1 MKLRNKVAIVT
12 GGGTGI
18 GKAITRA
25 LADEGAAV
33 TIAARN
39 LTRLEENAAEL
50 IAGGKKVKVIKT
62 DISDEKQVKRM
73 VEQTV
78 KEFGHLDILVNN
90 AAIATFNNADVVDMN
105 YDSWFRSL
113 DVNLTGTMYCCKYA
127 LKYMVPRKKGNI
139 INISSVAGLSGVP
152 KEIPYATTKW
162 GLIGFT
168 ETLAIE
174 AGKHNIRVNCISP
187 GPTRTDEFEGWIKQ
201 SAKDAGI
208 SDKAMLKKITDFNSI
223 KKIAEPSEIAACA
236 VFLASDDSSAVTG
249 HNLIANC
256 GFHIVHP
263 NMIEQ

>member
-1 MKLRNKVAIVT
+1 MKLQNKVAIIT

-18 GKAITRA
+18 GKAISQA
-25 LADEGAAV
+25 LADEGAV
-33 TIAARN
+33 VVIAARN
-39 LTRLEENAAEL
+39 LARLEETAAKL
-50 IAGGKKVKVIKT
+50 KAKGKKVKAIQT

-73 VEQTV
+73 IDQTI
-78 KEFGHLDILVNN
+78 KEFGKLDILVNN
-90 AAIATFNNADVVDMN
+90 AAIATFNNAEVVDMN
-105 YDSWFRSL
+105 YDSWFSSI

-127 LKYMVPRKKGNI
+127 LKYMVPHKKGNI

-162 GLIGFT
+162 GIIGFT

-187 GPTRTDEFEGWIKQ
+187 GPTRTDEFDGWVKN

-208 SDKAMLKKITDFNSI
+208 SYKQMMDKVVAFNSI

-249 HNLIANC
+249 HNLVANC
-256 GFHIVHP
+256 GFHIIHP
-263 NMIEQ
+263 NMIE

>member
-25 LADEGAAV
+25 LADEGASV
-33 TIAARN
+33 MIAARN
-39 LTRLEENAAEL
+39 LARLEETAAEL
-50 IAGGKKVKVIKT
+50 TAKGKKVKAIQT

-73 VEQTV
+73 VEQTI
-78 KEFGHLDILVNN
+78 KEFGKLDILVNN
-90 AAIATFNNADVVDMN
+90 AAIGTYNNADVADMKL
-105 YDSWFRSL
+105 DQWFSLL
-113 DVNLTGTMYCCKYA
+113 DVNLTGTMYCARHA
-127 LKYMVPRKKGNI
+127 LKHMIPRKQGNI

-152 KEIPYATTKW
+152 KESPYAVTKW
-162 GLIGFT
+162 GVIGFT

-174 AGKHNIRVNCISP
+174 AGKYNIRVNCISP
-187 GPTRTDEFEGWIKQ
+187 GPTRTDEFDDWVKT

-208 SDKAMLKKITDFNSI
+208 SYKEMMKKLTDFNSI

-263 NMIEQ
+263 NMIE